1 MQYLRSLFECYM
13 NIVKSRGVLLFIAGA
28 LLGCSQEHDHK
39 GRTPLVEV
47 AGEYLYQEDL
57 QAALP
62 FNLSKDDSVL
72 FAEHYIRNWVEDALL
87 FDKAEGNIPDNA
99 KIAKL
104 VENYRRALIMHTY
117 QEELVNQKLAN
128 EISEEEIS
136 TYYENHKALF
146 QTEQPLVK
154 GLFIKVPLQSQ
165 DLASVR
171 KWYKSNRQAS
181 IENLEKYSLRNAVSY
196 DYFYD
201 RWLPLS
207 DIAVKIPLKA
217 LDTDE
222 NYLDKNRNIEVKDTA
237 YCYFLHIEE
246 FLGKDKQRPLDFA
259 EKEIKEIL
267 INLKRVE
274 FINKV
279 KEELYQR
286 ASDRNK
292 INYYYL
298 KSNE

>member
-1 MQYLRSLFECYM
+1 M
-13 NIVKSRGVLLFIAGA
+13 NIVRNWGVLLGIAGA
-28 LLGCSQEHDHK
+28 LSGCGQEHDHQGK
-39 GRTPLVEV
+39 TPLVEV
-47 AGEYLYQEDL
+47 AGEYLYKEDL
-57 QAALP
+57 QAVLP
-62 FNLSKDDSVL
+62 FPISKDDSVL
-72 FAEHYIRNWVEDALL
+72 FAEHYIKNWVEDVL
-87 FDKAEGNIPDNA
+87 FFEKAEGNIPDNA

-117 QEELVNQKLAN
+117 QEELINQKLAN
-128 EISEEEIS
+128 DIGEEEIGA
-136 TYYENHKALF
+136 YYEENKALF
-146 QTEQPLVK
+146 HTEHPFVK
-154 GLFIKVPLQSQ
+154 GLFIKVPLHAP

-171 KWYKSNRQAS
+171 KWYKRNSRDA

-207 DIAVKIPLKA
+207 DIAAKIPLKA

-222 NYLDKNRNIEVKDTA
+222 DYLDKNRNVEVKDTA
-237 YCYFLHIEE
+237 FCYFLHVEE
-246 FLGKDKQRPLDFA
+246 FLGKDQQRPLDFA
-259 EKEIKEIL
+259 REEIKEIL

-274 FINKV
+274 FINEA

-298 KSNE
+298 NSNE